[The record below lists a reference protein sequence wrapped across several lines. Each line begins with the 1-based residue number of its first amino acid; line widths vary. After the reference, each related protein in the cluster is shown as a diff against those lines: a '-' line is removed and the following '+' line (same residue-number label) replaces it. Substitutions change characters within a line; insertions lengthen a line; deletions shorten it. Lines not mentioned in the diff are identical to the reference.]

1 MKLLVL
7 LSSCVV
13 ASYAIPLVDYF
24 YKGYEQA
31 PYTVTANYNVMKKI
45 IFLFV
50 FLVSLFRELRQG
62 SIQQPGGHALREEWK

>member
-13 ASYAIPLVDYF
+13 ASYAIPLVDYL

-31 PYTVTANYNVMKKI
+31 PYTVTANYNVMKTNNI
-45 IFLFV
+45 LIRILGFTF
-50 FLVSLFRELRQG
+50 
-62 SIQQPGGHALREEWK
+62 